1 MMDSAIDIGRSTKK
15 VKRRT
20 DKSLDLNDLVVNEKE
35 IRVDGVGTQLV
46 SWKEKFMG
54 SASIGANMHETL
66 DADIFNGS
74 TLSVKP
80 VGLDQIAWDA
90 RRGQFVSL
98 VAFIDLGK
106 SLVSKVQ
113 IDGKFQRMEY
123 EGVEYELSEIRINR
137 CKADSVI
144 AKLGFENSF
153 RVEAMGFTKGIWLL
167 WNDDII
173 VDILKVH
180 TLFIHMRI
188 WVDGN

>member
-1 MMDSAIDIGRSTKK
+1 MIISWSNFKLMRNIWMCW
-15 VKRRT
+15 
-20 DKSLDLNDLVVNEKE
+20 LVDHDN
-35 IRVDGVGTQLV
+35 IWAL
-46 SWKEKFMG
+46 SG
-54 SASIGANMHETL
+54 SETL

-74 TLSVKP
+74 TLSIKP

-90 RRGQFVSL
+90 RSTSRGQFVRL
-98 VAFIDLGK
+98 AVFIDLGK

-113 IDGKFQRMEY
+113 IDGKFQHVEY
-123 EGVEYELSEIRINR
+123 EGVEYELSEIRING
-137 CKADSVI
+137 CKVDSVI

-153 RVEAMGFTKGIWLL
+153 RVEAMRFAKGIWLL

>member
-1 MMDSAIDIGRSTKK
+1 MMDSVIDVRRSTKK

-20 DKSLDLNDLVVNEKE
+20 DESLDLDDLVVNEKG
-35 IRVDGVGTQLV
+35 IRMDGVGTQLV
-46 SWKEKFMG
+46 SWKEKLMG
-54 SASIGANMHETL
+54 SASTGANMHETL

-90 RRGQFVSL
+90 RRL
-98 VAFIDLGK
+98 AAFIDLEK
-106 SLVSKVQ
+106 LLVSKVQ
-113 IDGKFQRMEY
+113 IDGKFQR
-123 EGVEYELSEIRINR
+123 VEYKDFVILFEIRING
-137 CKADSVI
+137 CKADSII

-153 RVEAMGFTKGIWLL
+153 RAEAIGFAEDIWLL

-173 VDILKVH
+173 VDILKVY

-188 WVDGN
+188 WVDRN